1 MASLPVYFEQRLVG
15 TVHVDRGG
23 PSFTYAS
30 GWIGLRGAFPI
41 SLTMPLKSERFSSD
55 TFLPWA
61 ANLLPESEQLR
72 TLGQLLGMAR
82 SDVIG
87 LLSAIGGDTA
97 GALSFGQPGRASPV
111 QWRPVGKGEELE
123 RMIED
128 LPNKPFLVGE
138 EGVSMSLAGVQSK
151 VAVTVDCDGH
161 ICIPMNGSPSTHILK
176 PDSPR
181 LPGGIQ
187 NEAFCLTLA
196 KRMRIPTPEVTTG
209 RAGKRTYL
217 LVKRYDRTDFGDRC
231 RRLHQEDYCQAL
243 GKPPSAKYET
253 NQTGTRGPTLKEM
266 FDITRR
272 HMPPTEIVRLLDMV
286 ILNVLACNS
295 DAHAKNYSIMIRAGK
310 ASLAPIYDVMCGEV
324 WENVTKNLALKIAG
338 MSRGDQLKRTHW
350 QQFARECGLNP
361 KQVIDRVDALGRS
374 AIAEAEPA
382 ASEVAA
388 LPTGNHATLHQTQQA
403 VERRGRRL
411 LSQLHEEDEET
422 INVIDEKAGQA
433 GSEAVAPNPAMLRER
448 RLKLMGG
455 SSPSGSASQRH
466 HPVPLQLGK
475 QNSGMD

>member
-1 MASLPVYFEQRLVG
+1 MPSLPVYFEQRLVG
-15 TVHVDRGG
+15 TIHVDRSG

-41 SLTMPLKSERFSSD
+41 SLTMPLKSERFASD
-55 TFLPWA
+55 IFLPWA

-97 GALSFGQPGRASPV
+97 GALSFGQAGRASSV
-111 QWRPVGKGEELE
+111 QWRPVGKPEELE

-151 VAVTVDCDGH
+151 IAVAVDDDGR

-181 LPGGIQ
+181 LPGGVQ

-196 KRMRIPTPEVTTG
+196 KRMRIPTPKVTTG

-217 LVKRYDRTDFGDRC
+217 LVKRYDRTDVGGRC

-243 GKPPSAKYET
+243 GKPPSAKYES
-253 NQTGTRGPTLKEM
+253 NQTGTRGPTLKDM

-295 DAHAKNYSIMIRAGK
+295 DAHAKNYSIMIRAGN
-310 ASLAPIYDVMCGEV
+310 ASLAPMYDIMCGEV
-324 WENVTKNLALKIAG
+324 WENVTKNLAQKIAG
-338 MSRGDQLKRTHW
+338 ISRGDHLNRTHW

-361 KQVIDRVDALGRS
+361 KQVIDRIDALAKS
-374 AIAEAEPA
+374 AIAEAELA

-388 LPTGNHATLHQTQQA
+388 MPAGNHAILDQTRQA
-403 VERRGRRL
+403 VERRARRL
-411 LSQLHEEDEET
+411 LTQLQELEDEPA
-422 INVIDEKAGQA
+422 IKVIDEEAGHI
-433 GSEAVAPNPAMLRER
+433 EAEDEVVE
-448 RLKLMGG
+448 
-455 SSPSGSASQRH
+455 S
-466 HPVPLQLGK
+466 
-475 QNSGMD
+475 

>member
-1 MASLPVYFEQRLVG
+1 MASLPVYFEQRLIG
-15 TVHVDRGG
+15 TIHVDRSG
-23 PSFTYAS
+23 PSFIYAS

-41 SLTMPLKSERFSSD
+41 SITMPLRPERFAPDS
-55 TFLPWA
+55 FLPWA

-97 GALSFGQPGRASPV
+97 GALSFGQAGRASSV
-111 QWRPVGKGEELE
+111 QWRLVNKPEELE
-123 RMIED
+123 RLIED

-151 VAVTVDCDGH
+151 IAVAVDDDGR
-161 ICIPMNGSPSTHILK
+161 IFIPMNGSPSTHILK

-181 LPGGIQ
+181 LPGGVQ

-196 KRMRIPTPEVTTG
+196 KRMRIPTPKVTTG

-217 LVKRYDRTDFGDRC
+217 LVKRYDRTDVGGRC

-243 GKPPSAKYET
+243 GTPPSAKYES
-253 NQTGTRGPTLKEM
+253 NQTGTPGPTLKDM

-286 ILNVLACNS
+286 IFNVLACNS
-295 DAHAKNYSIMIRAGK
+295 DAHAKNYSIMIRAGNT
-310 ASLAPIYDVMCGEV
+310 SLAPMYDIMCGEV
-324 WENVTKNLALKIAG
+324 WENVTKNLAQKIAG
-338 MSRGDQLKRTHW
+338 VSRSEHLKRTHW

-361 KQVIDRVDALGRS
+361 RQVIERVDALAKS
-374 AIAEAEPA
+374 AIAEAELA
-382 ASEVAA
+382 TFEVAA
-388 LPTGNHATLHQTQQA
+388 MPAGNHAILDQTRQA
-403 VERRGRRL
+403 VERRARRL
-411 LSQLHEEDEET
+411 LAQSQELEDEPDIKGVDDRRAAKT
-422 INVIDEKAGQA
+422 PAEKAITA
-433 GSEAVAPNPAMLRER
+433 IS
-448 RLKLMGG
+448 
-455 SSPSGSASQRH
+455 
-466 HPVPLQLGK
+466 
-475 QNSGMD
+475 